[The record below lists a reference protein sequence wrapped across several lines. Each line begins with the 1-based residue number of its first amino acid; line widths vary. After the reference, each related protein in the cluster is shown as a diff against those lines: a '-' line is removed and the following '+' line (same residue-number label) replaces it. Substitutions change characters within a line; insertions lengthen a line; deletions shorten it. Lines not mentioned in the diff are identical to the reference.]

1 MAKVQ
6 NDLRRQLV
14 FHSEFQPELMST
26 KNQVILEGVYKPNA
40 PISRSHAKQFVNEF
54 IRERGNLKSE
64 PVVQPKRDVIKILGD
79 PMIEPIPWEKQKKQY
94 GIDGHILTAKE
105 IDQKKQSLR
114 LMHDYPKQIVIENR
128 TEKGKEEVALRM
140 SLEKQKV
147 IDDLVYEK
155 IGKMS
160 SHVGNCLVAK
170 QRYIINQ
177 LDEGFEM

>member
-1 MAKVQ
+1 MQ

-105 IDQKKQSLR
+105 IDQKK
-114 LMHDYPKQIVIENR
+114 
-128 TEKGKEEVALRM
+128 
-140 SLEKQKV
+140 
-147 IDDLVYEK
+147 
-155 IGKMS
+155 
-160 SHVGNCLVAK
+160 
-170 QRYIINQ
+170 
-177 LDEGFEM
+177 